1 MAKQAKAT
9 KSSGGDNFTR
19 WLVIGMVTLV
29 VASGAIFSVVGEK
42 SKANESFAIL
52 SDFKAGPTVVSTVDD
67 ANGAGITFNNGA
79 AKTVDI
85 WEDPQCPVCKNF
97 EDANG
102 DYIESLVRDKKATV
116 RFHVLSFLG
125 DESVRAANAS
135 FCAAEEG
142 QYLDFHHALY
152 AVQSPLENSGFWSN
166 DKLVS
171 IGAKIG
177 ITSKKFADCVTKGSK
192 IDLVKANYDSM
203 QKFGVQGTPTVFI
216 NGKLWERKSPDF
228 NLAEFKAAVEA
239 A

>member
-1 MAKQAKAT
+1 MAKQAKAQ
-9 KSSGGDNFTR
+9 DNTTR
-19 WLVIGMVTLV
+19 WIVIAMVLLV
-29 VASGAIFSVVGEK
+29 VVTGVVFSLMSQSNKENASLAALDGTK
-42 SKANESFAIL
+42 LKAAVTATI
-52 SDFKAGPTVVSTVDD
+52 DT
-67 ANGAGITFNNGA
+67 ANGSAIVLNPGQTKVID
-79 AKTVDI
+79 V
-85 WEDPQCPVCKNF
+85 WEDPQCPICKNF

-102 DYIESLVRDKKATV
+102 DYIESLVRDNKATV

-135 FCAAEEG
+135 FCAADEG

-166 DKLVS
+166 EKLIA
-171 IGAKIG
+171 IGKKIG
-177 ITSKKFADCVTKGSK
+177 ISSTKFSDCVTKGSK
-192 IDLVKANYDSM
+192 IALVKANYDSM
-203 QKFGVQGTPTVFI
+203 EKFGVKGTPTVFI

>member
-1 MAKQAKAT
+1 MAKQQAKAQ
-9 KSSGGDNFTR
+9 DNTTR
-19 WLVIGMVTLV
+19 WIVIAMVLLV
-29 VASGAIFSVVGEK
+29 VVTGVVFSLMSQNNKE
-42 SKANESFAIL
+42 NESLAALNGTKLKPAITSTIDPTNGSAIVL
-52 SDFKAGPTVVSTVDD
+52 NAGATKVIDV
-67 ANGAGITFNNGA
+67 
-79 AKTVDI
+79 
-85 WEDPQCPVCKNF
+85 WEDPQCPICKNF

-135 FCAAEEG
+135 FCAADEG

-166 DKLVS
+166 QKL
-171 IGAKIG
+171 IDIATKIG
-177 ITSKKFADCVTKGSK
+177 IKSTKFADCVNKGSK
-192 IDLVKANYDSM
+192 INLVKANYDSM
-203 QKFGVQGTPTVFI
+203 QKFGVKGTPTVFI

>member
-1 MAKQAKAT
+1 MAQQKAKAQDNTTRWIVIAMVLLVVVTGVVFSLMSQNNKENASLAALDGTKLKPAVTATIDPANGSAIVLNPGQAKII
-9 KSSGGDNFTR
+9 D
-19 WLVIGMVTLV
+19 V
-29 VASGAIFSVVGEK
+29 
-42 SKANESFAIL
+42 
-52 SDFKAGPTVVSTVDD
+52 
-67 ANGAGITFNNGA
+67 
-79 AKTVDI
+79 

-102 DYIESLVRDKKATV
+102 DYIESLVRDNKATV

-135 FCAAEEG
+135 FCAADEG

-152 AVQSPLENSGFWSN
+152 AVQSPLENSGFWSIE
-166 DKLVS
+166 KLVA
-171 IGAKIG
+171 IGSKIG
-177 ITSKKFADCVTKGSK
+177 ITSTKFADCVNKGSK

-203 QKFGVQGTPTVFI
+203 EKYGVKGTPTVFI

>member
-1 MAKQAKAT
+1 MAKQQAKT
-9 KSSGGDNFTR
+9 QDNTTR
-19 WLVIGMVTLV
+19 WIVIAMVLLV
-29 VASGAIFSVVGEK
+29 VVTGVVFSLMGQNNKENASLAALDGTKLKPAV
-42 SKANESFAIL
+42 
-52 SDFKAGPTVVSTVDD
+52 TSTIDP
-67 ANGAGITFNNGA
+67 ANGSAIVLNAGSTKVI
-79 AKTVDI
+79 DI

-135 FCAAEEG
+135 FCAADEG

-166 DKLVS
+166 QKL
-171 IGAKIG
+171 IDIATKIG
-177 ITSKKFADCVTKGSK
+177 IKSTKFANCVNKGSK
-192 IDLVKANYDSM
+192 IDVVKANYDSM
-203 QKFGVQGTPTVFI
+203 SKYGVQGTPTVFI

>member
-1 MAKQAKAT
+1 MAKQQAK
-9 KSSGGDNFTR
+9 SGDNTTR
-19 WLVIGMVTLV
+19 WIVIAMVLLV
-29 VASGAIFSVVGEK
+29 VITGVVFSIMGQNNKENASLAALDGTELKPAI
-42 SKANESFAIL
+42 
-52 SDFKAGPTVVSTVDD
+52 VSTIDT
-67 ANGAGITFNNGA
+67 ANGSAITLNAGL

-97 EDANG
+97 ENANG
-102 DYIESLVRDKKATV
+102 DYIDSLVRDKKATV

-135 FCAAEEG
+135 FCAADEG

-171 IGAKIG
+171 IGKKIG
-177 ITSKKFADCVTKGSK
+177 ITSTKFADCVTKGSK

-203 QKFGVQGTPTVFI
+203 PKFGVKGTPTVFI
-216 NGKLWERKSPDF
+216 DGKLWERKSPDF

-239 A
+239 K